1 MAQASQ
7 VYGGDEINALV
18 LDPGAAWTR
27 LGWSAEDGP
36 SITYS
41 TNYAERE
48 GQTLFG
54 DENTYIVRSNTK
66 IKNPMKDG
74 IVEDWDNATKLW
86 KSALSHASPSR
97 NTDYL
102 LESPLMMTE
111 PFWNP
116 RVAQKNYMDFAFN
129 DLRCPG
135 FFIAKSPVLALF
147 AAGRGSGI
155 VVDAGAQTLSV
166 TPVIDGLCLY
176 KPARRSRKAGDFLN
190 DQVRSLL
197 KEEIIPGYEIKS
209 KTAVGPGEAPR
220 FIKRDSG
227 LDAINLSFREFQ
239 ISRVLEQFKESMI
252 QVSETRFDTHTH
264 PEPKSRVFEFPD
276 GHQIELAND
285 RLVLGESLFLSN
297 ESDETSAMEV
307 DSDEA
312 QNRSKAE
319 TTKIDGASRKKLAE
333 AFNEWSSQGVS
344 DLIVNCLKTCDVDA
358 RANLANNIVITGGT
372 SLTQGFTER
381 INQDLQREF
390 PMLKIRIFASG
401 NMVERRNGAW
411 IGGSI
416 LASLGTFHQ
425 MWISKQEY
433 EDAGWEYIAQKRCK

>member
-7 VYGGDEINALV
+7 VYGGDEINALI

-36 SITYS
+36 SLAYS

-48 GQTLFG
+48 GQSLFG
-54 DENTYIVRSNTK
+54 DDNTYIVRSNTE

-74 IVEDWDNATKLW
+74 IVEDWDNATSLW
-86 KSALSHASPSR
+86 KSALSQASPSR

-102 LESPLMMTE
+102 TESPLLMTE

-116 RVAQKNYMDFAFN
+116 RVAQKNYMDFAFS
-129 DLRCPG
+129 DLQTPG

-190 DQVRSLL
+190 EQARSQL
-197 KEEIIPGYEIKS
+197 KEDIIPGYEIKS
-209 KTAVGPGEAPR
+209 RTAVGPGETPK
-220 FIKRDSG
+220 FVKRDSG
-227 LDAINLSFREFQ
+227 LEAITQSFKDFQ

-252 QVSETRFDTHTH
+252 QVSETHLDAQAST
-264 PEPKSRVFEFPD
+264 EPKSRLFEFPD
-276 GHQIELAND
+276 GHQIELANE
-285 RLVLGESLFLSN
+285 RLVLGETLFRST
-297 ESDETSAMEV
+297 EPKDSHPSAMEV
-307 DSDEA
+307 DS
-312 QNRSKAE
+312 AE
-319 TTKIDGASRKKLAE
+319 TKSETSFDSSKKKSGE
-333 AFNEWSSQGVS
+333 TFNEWSSKGVS
-344 DLIVNCLKTCDVDA
+344 DLIVESLKACDVDA

-401 NMVERRNGAW
+401 NMVERRNSAW

-433 EDAGWEYIAQKRCK
+433 EDAGWEQIAQKRCK